1 MLQIHDELLLEA
13 PADEVEA
20 AIDVVRAAM
29 VGAYALDPPL
39 EVDAG
44 VGETVGG
51 QGVRVPGDDDHHRT
65 LQVHPEACPEVID
78 AAYAALREIVLRDE
92 SDDAPRRL
100 AALMRAH
107 RALIL
112 AARGVPPGPS

>member
-1 MLQIHDELLLEA
+1 MSV
-13 PADEVEA
+13 PA
-20 AIDVVRAAM
+20 
-29 VGAYALDPPL
+29 
-39 EVDAG
+39 
-44 VGETVGG
+44 
-51 QGVRVPGDDDHHRT
+51 DDDHHRT

-78 AAYAALREIVLRDE
+78 AAYAALREMVLRDE

-107 RALIL
+107 RSLIV